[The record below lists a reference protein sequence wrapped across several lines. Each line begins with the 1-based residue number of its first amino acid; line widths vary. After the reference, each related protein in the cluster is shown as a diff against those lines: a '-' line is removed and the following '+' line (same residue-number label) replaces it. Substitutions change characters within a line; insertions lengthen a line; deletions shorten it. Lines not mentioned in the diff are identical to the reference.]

1 MKQLWGWL
9 EVEKFDKMPNIGI
22 SVPPKMQGQDLFDL
36 IMGPIEHYMVLETGS
51 HDCQD
56 LDLTNAT

>member
-1 MKQLWGWL
+1 MQVK
-9 EVEKFDKMPNIGI
+9 KFNKMPNIGI

-36 IMGPIEHYMVLETGS
+36 IIGPIEHYMVLDIDS

>member
-1 MKQLWGWL
+1 M
-9 EVEKFDKMPNIGI
+9 EVKKFNKMPNIGI
-22 SVPPKMQGQDLFDL
+22 FVPPENAGPGPSLSDL
-36 IMGPIEHYMVLETGS
+36 IIGPIELYMVLETDS